1 MPQLMGRDP
10 LRRRRRFLM
19 RKPINK
25 LIPVLS
31 VILAVAVLLT
41 VFSACGK
48 NAESDPT
55 GSASSTE
62 SAAPAPTATPTP
74 SVSPTTTT
82 EPSASPDTVGKKDGE
97 RFESVITI
105 EGMEETVHYEHIRN
119 ESIGFEID
127 YDYENFQRRSE
138 ADRECFVS
146 VWDDAASPENYL
158 EIRRLSQDAET
169 AAASIAGELS
179 ERYEVGWGTYTL
191 ERAGDCIR
199 LDASVDANDTSQ
211 MMDQLQTVYIIPAS
225 DGCYVATEHYAIEA
239 SEGFGRR
246 FSYMMHTFSPVAK

>member
-1 MPQLMGRDP
+1 
-10 LRRRRRFLM
+10 M
-19 RKPINK
+19 RKPIRK
-25 LIPVLS
+25 LITVLS
-31 VILAVAVLLT
+31 VILAVAMLLT

-48 NAESDPT
+48 SAESDQT

-62 SAAPAPTATPTP
+62 SATPAPTATPTP
-74 SVSPTTTT
+74 SVSPTATA
-82 EPSASPDTVGKKDGE
+82 EPSASPADAGRKDGE

-119 ESIGFEID
+119 ESIGFEMD

-138 ADRECFVS
+138 ADRECFIS

-158 EIRRLSQDAET
+158 EVKHLSQDAET
-169 AAASIAGELS
+169 AAESIAGELS
-179 ERYEVGWGTYTL
+179 DRYDVGISTYTL
-191 ERAGDCIR
+191 EKAGECIR
-199 LDASVDANDTSQ
+199 LDASVDVNNTNQ
-211 MMDQLQTVYIIPAS
+211 MMDQLQVIYIIPAS

-246 FSYMMHTFSPVAK
+246 FSYMMQSFSPIAK